1 MLFVPG
7 LDPEVTNVPDTE
19 VTLTPCVAYSSLH
32 LVEGGAYALDAEGS
46 HVIAR
51 RMRGI
56 TTKDNDGIPRVARS
70 DCGGGPLLG
79 NA

>member
-1 MLFVPG
+1 MPWMQKDLM
-7 LDPEVTNVPDTE
+7 
-19 VTLTPCVAYSSLH
+19 
-32 LVEGGAYALDAEGS
+32 ALRGECGVSAPHAG
-46 HVIAR
+46 AR
-51 RMRGI
+51 RWRHGMARGI